1 MTDPIYSDPD
11 FVQFYDIENQSG
23 RADFEYCIGLAVN
36 RGSVLDLGC
45 GTGQL
50 AAELADGHSVTG
62 VDPASAMLDVA
73 RRRAGGD
80 RVDWVE
86 ADARTVRLGR
96 RFDLVLLTGHAFQV
110 FLTGEDQ
117 MAVLG
122 TITEHLAPGGLFI
135 FDTRNPAEEEW
146 LEWTPQRSERAVTHP
161 DLGTVKAWYDAGHD
175 AATGIVTYS
184 TFYDIPGGRPVLGA
198 ESKIAFPRKEDLAR
212 MLDEAGLLVEQWL
225 GDWQGTPYGV
235 TSPEIIPIGRLRRS
249 A

>member
-86 ADARTVRLGR
+86 AARVLFGSGGVSIWSCSPGMRS
-96 RFDLVLLTGHAFQV
+96 RF
-110 FLTGEDQ
+110 
-117 MAVLG
+117 
-122 TITEHLAPGGLFI
+122 
-135 FDTRNPAEEEW
+135 
-146 LEWTPQRSERAVTHP
+146 S
-161 DLGTVKAWYDAGHD
+161 
-175 AATGIVTYS
+175 
-184 TFYDIPGGRPVLGA
+184 
-198 ESKIAFPRKEDLAR
+198 
-212 MLDEAGLLVEQWL
+212 
-225 GDWQGTPYGV
+225 
-235 TSPEIIPIGRLRRS
+235 
-249 A
+249 